1 MELDIKDII
10 GEKVNIDVENKL
22 KELGITEKDLKF
34 IKKNKKYP
42 GVEFSKEGVLKT
54 KNGLT
59 LGTLIKN
66 YYSLKL
72 KNGNIY
78 IWFID

>member
-34 IKKNKKYP
+34 IKNKSIQELNFQKKA
-42 GVEFSKEGVLKT
+42 S
-54 KNGLT
+54 
-59 LGTLIKN
+59 
-66 YYSLKL
+66 
-72 KNGNIY
+72 
-78 IWFID
+78 

>member
-34 IKKNKKYP
+34 IKK
-42 GVEFSKEGVLKT
+42 
-54 KNGLT
+54 
-59 LGTLIKN
+59 IKV
-66 YYSLKL
+66 SRS
-72 KNGNIY
+72 
-78 IWFID
+78 